1 MRDLEWQHREYD
13 HIVKHPM
20 DAKCAY
26 EKTPLDIFTKE
37 TDYFALAIHIF
48 KLLNNGF
55 TPFNGI

>member
-13 HIVKHPM
+13 HIAKHPM

-26 EKTPLDIFTKE
+26 EKTPLDTFTKE